1 MCIVCYKELDYHVNT
16 FSQKK
21 KKKKIIMWMY
31 S

>member
-21 KKKKIIMWMY
+21 KKKIIMWMY